1 MVRIINRLE
10 DIRHEL
16 KSIHGEGE
24 YKYTGSGKYVWII
37 AAEDVKFESGD
48 IKPIKIESITI
59 PPDYVGFLDFYGRNR
74 YGHVIAVGEKVPLTI
89 EMERHADYATFA
101 AAIDGEVKKGDLI
114 GTLILSKLKI
124 Y

>member
-10 DIRHEL
+10 EIRHEL
-16 KSIHGEGE
+16 KSIHGKGE

>member
-10 DIRHEL
+10 DIRHDLER
-16 KSIHGEGE
+16 IHGEGE
-24 YKYTGSGKYVWII
+24 YKYTGAGKYLWII
-37 AAEDVKFESGD
+37 AAEDVKLKSGD

-59 PPDYVGFLDFYGRNR
+59 PPDNVGFLDFYGRNK
-74 YGHVIAVGEKVPLTI
+74 YGHVIAMGEKVPLSI

-101 AAIDGEVKKGDLI
+101 AAIDGDVKKGDLL